1 MAAHDDEAA
10 AAPGGVA
17 GADVNGVTGAH
28 AREQA
33 THAPAG
39 GGGAPPPSKGMPVE
53 TLDQGV
59 EGSASPSVA
68 TRGDVGADG
77 RARQPGGGDPPP
89 RSAGAGANGGGE
101 AAAAAS
107 RSAVTTAEAGPDKLG
122 AAAEAAAATA
132 SRRPPTRG
140 GKGKR
145 VNRAGSGAV
154 TVVNGVKL
162 CQAACHKCSAR
173 VVLPKDPLPEGVEQ
187 EGPVVA
193 KRCPKCMCAYHV
205 RDCGRRYCNAEL
217 EVDPALCPRCTGSCS
232 CMGGPVVCS
241 ASVSRLKMRMRR
253 NKLPQT
259 AGISATETAKRILH
273 EHAKQQKMQNKKRRM
288 SSVASDDNA
297 AKALAMMGAGSGATV
312 RAAAAVSRG
321 ARGGLGTKETAAA
334 MEAAA
339 FAAAKP
345 PGTMSVYKTAP
356 LVAAAAAG
364 LSTTQAAWNQTQQQM
379 ATTQQTLQQV
389 QQMQQMIAL
398 GSLGMAGGVGGMA
411 GGIGSIGMLAEQA
424 MQTNNPMLQQHIT
437 AMMQSEADAINA
449 RARAALLRQQ
459 VKIQLAGVM
468 ANNGGGG
475 AVGNSAM
482 QAFVSN
488 SAAMAGLGN
497 GMAGLGGLAGLGN
510 GVAGLGNGVA
520 GLGNG
525 VAGLGNGIA
534 SSAALAAAAG
544 TLAANGSA
552 PTPAMPQLLAQQQQ
566 QAAATAGLLTS
577 PSPPAPTPMQAPPA
591 IP

>member
-1 MAAHDDEAA
+1 
-10 AAPGGVA
+10 
-17 GADVNGVTGAH
+17 
-28 AREQA
+28 
-33 THAPAG
+33 
-39 GGGAPPPSKGMPVE
+39 
-53 TLDQGV
+53 
-59 EGSASPSVA
+59 
-68 TRGDVGADG
+68 
-77 RARQPGGGDPPP
+77 
-89 RSAGAGANGGGE
+89 
-101 AAAAAS
+101 
-107 RSAVTTAEAGPDKLG
+107 
-122 AAAEAAAATA
+122 
-132 SRRPPTRG
+132 
-140 GKGKR
+140 
-145 VNRAGSGAV
+145 
-154 TVVNGVKL
+154 
-162 CQAACHKCSAR
+162 
-173 VVLPKDPLPEGVEQ
+173 
-187 EGPVVA
+187 
-193 KRCPKCMCAYHV
+193 
-205 RDCGRRYCNAEL
+205 
-217 EVDPALCPRCTGSCS
+217 
-232 CMGGPVVCS
+232 
-241 ASVSRLKMRMRR
+241 
-253 NKLPQT
+253 
-259 AGISATETAKRILH
+259 
-273 EHAKQQKMQNKKRRM
+273 
-288 SSVASDDNA
+288 
-297 AKALAMMGAGSGATV
+297 
-312 RAAAAVSRG
+312 
-321 ARGGLGTKETAAA
+321 

-424 MQTNNPMLQQHIT
+424 MQSNNPMLQQHIT

-488 SAAMAGLGN
+488 SAAM
-497 GMAGLGGLAGLGN
+497 
-510 GVAGLGNGVA
+510 AGLGNGVA